1 MAVSKKN
8 ESTQAAVDKVDKG
21 GSRAVA
27 RNLETRPVG
36 RAHHDQPQR
45 LCCSSV
51 TFAKTSSGLLLTKY
65 QWKVDPLISSTS
77 VCFAADL

>member
-21 GSRAVA
+21 GSSAVA

-36 RAHHDQPQR
+36 RAPKR

-51 TFAKTSSGLLLTKY
+51 AFAKTSSGLLLTKY